1 MKIVCV
7 IQVRNE
13 KRFLPGF
20 LHHLAPH
27 VDGIVALDG
36 GSTDTT
42 LAILAAEPKVL
53 SVLHERAPGAPHAH
67 EIENRHRLIVE
78 AARLGA
84 DWVICLDADER
95 LEERF
100 LRRLRADLLR
110 RERQGKDVL
119 FVRIVNLW
127 DSADHYRVDG
137 ICQPRWTARLFR
149 MPRTLTRRGP
159 LLHQPWFPPELDAAP
174 RGYAPANLY
183 HLKMIDRRDREAR
196 FDKFTAIDPDR
207 RHQPIG
213 YDHLIDERGLTLR
226 PVLPFAGYVDL
237 PASEWSPPPA
247 RPATSDCRSDAA
259 FAARFHLDITH
270 PPLAAPTVPEAPAP
284 EWPRLRGFD
293 FEALF
298 ARAGRRAT

>member
-13 KRFLPGF
+13 ERFLPGF
-20 LHHLAPH
+20 LRHLAPH
-27 VDGIVALDG
+27 VDGIVVLDG
-36 GSTDTT
+36 GSTDAT

-53 SVLHERAPGAPHAH
+53 SVLRENAPGAPHAH

-84 DWVICLDADER
+84 DWVMCLDADER

-100 LRRLRADLLR
+100 LRRLRADLTV
-110 RERQGKDVL
+110 RERQGTHVL

-127 DSADHYRVDG
+127 NSAAHYRVDG
-137 ICQPRWTARLFR
+137 IGRPRWTARLFKT
-149 MPRTLTRRGP
+149 PRTITRRGP
-159 LLHQPWFPPELDAAP
+159 LLHQPWFPPELDDAP
-174 RGYAPANLY
+174 RGYAAANLY
-183 HLKMIDRRDREAR
+183 HLKMIERRDRQAR
-196 FDKFTAIDPDR
+196 FDKFAAIDPDH

-213 YDHLIDERGLTLR
+213 YDHLIDESGLTLR
-226 PVLPFAGYVDL
+226 PILPFAGYVDL

-247 RPATSDCRSDAA
+247 APARTDCRSDAA
-259 FAARFHLDITH
+259 FAARFHLDTRE
-270 PPLAAPTVPEAPAP
+270 PAAPGDPAP

-298 ARAGRRAT
+298 ARVGSRAP